1 MTRGAF
7 AKRYL
12 RSPMSFGDW
21 RLHARI
27 DVFQDLHSGDFFAQ
41 GGRQETYLIASVGG
55 DPSPVT
61 VWIDDDFLVDGVRD
75 RTMTGLVGK
84 IGDEVGEHFM
94 MDDTERRT
102 IVQAQL
108 VRQYRLSGVKGAKE
122 FNFEVDIFESG
133 ASLFATLV
141 RKECYE
147 VLPFDEE
154 RPRRLHLWSI
164 DEGFSSQS
172 SKVREHGRWRVFY
185 SETDL
190 SPALSLLQLVDHHI
204 RDRYSLS
211 RENMTVFERVY
222 QCLERLRVDQ
232 SQFDGPEFVD
242 MRIGIDRR
250 IDDGRLVASVDIRYL
265 LEVNPIDDHD
275 VAHVD
280 LWAEDPLVTNAIAR
294 ISADSVDEL
303 RNKVVSRITEYY
315 RSS

>member
-1 MTRGAF
+1 
-7 AKRYL
+7 
-12 RSPMSFGDW
+12 MSFGDW
-21 RLHARI
+21 TLHARI
-27 DVFQDLHSGDFFAQ
+27 DVFQDLRSGDFFAQ

-133 ASLFATLV
+133 AGLFATLV

-154 RPRRLHLWSI
+154 RPRRLHLRSI
-164 DEGFSSQS
+164 E
-172 SKVREHGRWRVFY
+172 REHGRWRASY
-185 SETDL
+185 GEAAS
-190 SPALSLLQLVDHHI
+190 ALSLLQPVDRHI

-232 SQFDGPEFVD
+232 SQFDDPEFID
-242 MRIGIDRR
+242 MKVSIDRR

-280 LWAEDPLVTNAIAR
+280 LWAEDPLVTNEIAC